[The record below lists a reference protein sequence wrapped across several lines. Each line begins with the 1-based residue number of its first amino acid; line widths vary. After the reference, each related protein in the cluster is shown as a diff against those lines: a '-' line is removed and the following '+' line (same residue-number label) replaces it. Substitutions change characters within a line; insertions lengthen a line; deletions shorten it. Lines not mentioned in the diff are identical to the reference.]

1 MNHRE
6 ELVAQAKRYLDS
18 QKWRYRRLEDK
29 SILTFGMNI
38 KSKLA
43 SCKVYIDCKDDCI
56 LVYAVCPINASEEN
70 RPVVAEYITRANY
83 GLKCGN
89 FEMDY
94 SDGEVRYKT
103 HLRCSEDVPCLADV
117 ESTVDISFLMLQRY
131 GDGLVKC
138 MMGYGDPAAD
148 IAATEQ
154 D

>member
-43 SCKVYIDCKDDCI
+43 SCKVYIECKDDCI

-103 HLRCSEDVPCLADV
+103 YFYAKNRIPNQE
-117 ESTVDISFLMLQRY
+117 EIERYVDISFLTLDRY
-131 GDGLVKC
+131 AEGLMKIL
-138 MMGYGDPAAD
+138 YADLDDKAA
-148 IAATEQ
+148 IQLVEG
-154 D
+154 